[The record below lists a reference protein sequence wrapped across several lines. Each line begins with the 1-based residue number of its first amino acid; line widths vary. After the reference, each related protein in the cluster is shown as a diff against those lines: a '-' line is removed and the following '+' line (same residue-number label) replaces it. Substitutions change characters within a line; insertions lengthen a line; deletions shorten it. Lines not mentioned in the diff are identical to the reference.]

1 MPSCKQRDGSR
12 RHNCA
17 FQPFQSFKP
26 FQPLNTPSRLLKKSL
41 LQAAQKDPEARRA
54 KNRRAEAYIGST
66 LTRGD

>member
-1 MPSCKQRDGSR
+1 MPSCKRRDGSR
-12 RHNCA
+12 HHNYA
-17 FQPFQSFKP
+17 FQSFKP